1 MWNRIKCFEPH
12 GKRKKKWFWRRKLTF
27 SRDIFQV
34 WENFLF
40 FHTVDV
46 EYLHSDRFFE
56 FSKMLYLIHEITTV
70 DEFHYKVQSVLK
82 NSKIVTENPKIF
94 TLCTMLKKLWK
105 CEVKAWLCCNLIILP
120 PLRFY
125 VKSNFGNFR
134 GSQFLFQQIWATFKS
149 QIYQKFNGQSLW
161 NCQKWLFWTVWMKQ
175 NLISRKIGVAVKLS
189 NFDQQS

>member
-12 GKRKKKWFWRRKLTF
+12 EKRKIMVFRRKLTF

-34 WENFLF
+34 RENFLF

-56 FSKMLYLIHEITTV
+56 FSKMLYLIHEITTI

-105 CEVKAWLCCNLIILP
+105 CEVKAWLCCNLMILL
-120 PLRFY
+120 PLWFC
-125 VKSNFGNFR
+125 VISNFDEFKWSKNVDFGNFR
-134 GSQFLFQQIWATFKS
+134 GSEF
-149 QIYQKFNGQSLW
+149 
-161 NCQKWLFWTVWMKQ
+161 
-175 NLISRKIGVAVKLS
+175 
-189 NFDQQS
+189 